1 MKTKYFL
8 PIMALMLAMISIVAC
23 VNAITEEGND
33 ETTEMDRAEGKEITF
48 QVVGLEQVLVDA
60 QSRAEVPISELCTN
74 ITLALYQGSTR
85 VQKIDQDAED
95 DHFGR
100 FTTHL
105 PYGSYTLV
113 CLAHSSEGNA
123 TTTNP
128 EKISFPSSYV
138 TDTFIYCAEI
148 EVTEESEPI
157 QNLSL
162 TRAVSKFEI
171 CMTDKI
177 PEDVTMLEIRY
188 TGGSAT
194 VNARTGRGVTNS
206 RQHEEFE
213 VTPGTTANTFGVY
226 TFLFDEEGKLKITIT
241 AYDEAGNDVYSR
253 VFEDVPMKRN
263 NITRYQG
270 KFFGKAF
277 DGTITADSTWTHT
290 SHDF

>member
-23 VNAITEEGND
+23 VNAITEEGHD
-33 ETTEMDRAEGKEITF
+33 ESIEMDRAEGKEITF

-138 TDTFIYCAEI
+138 TDTFLYCAEI

-213 VTPGTTANTFGVY
+213 VTPGTTANTLGVY

>member
-23 VNAITEEGND
+23 VNAITEEGYD
-33 ETTEMDRAEGKEITF
+33 ESIEMDRAEGKEITF

-290 SHDF
+290 SHNF

>member
-33 ETTEMDRAEGKEITF
+33 ESIEMDRAEGKEITF

-138 TDTFIYCAEI
+138 TNTFIYCAEI